1 MAKTLRLHES
11 PLYRLTSKKKLAA
24 LFGVKVADIKFL
36 RKLDGNYRV
45 WPLKQKHQDVLAG
58 MPVSDKV
65 RMVQQPKPTLDAFQR
80 RLAKF
85 LGAIEKPDY
94 VYSATKKR
102 SYLENALVHRHS
114 QPALKVDIR
123 SFYPSVKRRAV
134 KSFFEEQLG
143 CAEDVAHVLSELCC
157 HEGKLPTGSALSP
170 VLSYFSCAPMFARI
184 AALADAKGLRFTLYV
199 DDMVFSG
206 TGLDDEF
213 LAQVLNELNRE
224 GYSGHKVRFYKAKR
238 PKVITG
244 AVVWPSRVDVPH
256 KRRWKMRLYERA
268 LKVAKPEDKAILG
281 RALLGQYRESSRINP
296 SFKVA
301 ASRLQKFMDDM
312 GGKTKAAKPRKRPR
326 GRSSYSLFLSRIS
339 RLRAEVA
346 AARTVAGSAP

>member
-1 MAKTLRLHES
+1 MARTLKLHES
-11 PLYRLTSKKKLAA
+11 PLYRLTSKKKLAT

-36 RKLDGNYRV
+36 RQLDRNYRV
-45 WPLKQKHQDVLAG
+45 WPLKQKRQDVLAG

-85 LGAIEKPDY
+85 LGALEKPDY

-102 SYLENALVHRHS
+102 SYLDNALVHRHS
-114 QPALKVDIR
+114 QPAMKVDIR

-134 KSFFEEQLG
+134 KSFFEDQMK

-170 VLSYFSCAPMFARI
+170 VLSYFSCAPMFSRI
-184 AALADAKGLRFTLYV
+184 AALADAKGLEFTIYV

-206 TGLDDEF
+206 AGLDDAF
-213 LAQVLNELNRE
+213 LALVLNELNRE
-224 GYSGHKVRFYKAKR
+224 GYSGHKVRFYRGGR

-256 KRRWKMRLYERA
+256 KRRLKMRLYERA
-268 LKVAKPEDKAILG
+268 LKAAKAEDKVILG

-301 ASRLQKFMDDM
+301 ASRLQRFLDGMT
-312 GGKTKAAKPRKRPR
+312 GKAKAARPRKRPR
-326 GRSSYSLFLSRIS
+326 GRSSYSLFLSRIA
-339 RLRAEVA
+339 RLRAEA
-346 AARTVAGSAP
+346 AARAAAGLAA